1 MVTIKD
7 IAKECNVSI
16 TTVSN
21 VINNKA
27 KVGEQT
33 RQRILK
39 VMEERGYRPN
49 TIAQGLRSQKTRVI
63 GIIADDISQ
72 FTTPEIIEGIMSC
85 CENCGYKTTVRNLRM
100 YSRWQD
106 AWYYNKKALHSVLD
120 PMLKEMNS
128 HMVDG
133 VIYIPG
139 HARMIDCFPQNFST
153 PAVMAYAYENN
164 PRVPSVLIDDVAS
177 SREIIRYLIDKGH
190 KKIGV
195 IGGRIDNIHTQRRLQ
210 GYQEA
215 LTQADIAYDPD
226 LVRLSDWEKHAGYS
240 EIEQLLQR
248 NITAVFCMTDRI
260 AGGVYQYLHEQGMV
274 AGRDLSVVGFDNQI
288 LAEYM
293 TPGLT
298 TMALPLQE
306 IGHTAARLLFEQ
318 MEEKEGKEKEILI
331 PCSFVERESVCYR
344 KD

>member
-100 YSRWQD
+100 YARWQD
-106 AWYYNKKALHSVLD
+106 AWYYNKKAVLD

-133 VIYIPG
+133 VIYIAG

-190 KKIGV
+190 NKIGV

-215 LTQADIAYDPD
+215 LTQADITYDTD